1 MVRAAVLVSNVTS
14 PTLLM
19 ALLSP
24 LVGGLATRSA
34 AGVGWGVLGTVSTA
48 VIPAA
53 IVHLGVRRGRY
64 GDHHLARREQRA
76 VPMALAMLSV
86 SSGVAA
92 LAVLGAPGAIV
103 ALQVA
108 VLATLLVAT
117 VVTLRW
123 KVSLHLAVVCASA
136 TALTIVGR
144 GWWALAWLVAPAVA
158 RARLRLTAHTPAQVV
173 AGAVLGTVITGAV
186 LGIAEV

>member
-1 MVRAAVLVSNVTS
+1 MVRAAVLVSNTTS

-24 LVGGLATRSA
+24 VVGGLATRTP
-34 AGVGWGVLGTVSTA
+34 AGVGWGALGTVSTA
-48 VIPAA
+48 LIPAA

-64 GDHHLARREQRA
+64 GDHHLSRREQRA
-76 VPMALAMLSV
+76 VPMALAVLSV
-86 SSGVAA
+86 TVGVLA
-92 LAVLGAPGAIV
+92 LVMLGAPAAIA

-136 TALTIVGR
+136 TALTMVGG

-158 RARLRLTAHTPAQVV
+158 WARLRLTAHSPAEVV

-186 LGIAEV
+186 LGIAGV